1 MTAVIVLLSGVW
13 VVGMIVGPQLI
24 MVEQSFWYTD
34 RGGEAVVISVQIDR
48 LYNDIDLL
56 SFDKMDAKALAPSPE
71 RDAKMAAIEAV
82 IADKRAVIAELE
94 TRETAPKKVYSLRNY
109 TIMGRS
115 HVAIF
120 VKTFL
125 FKYFFSFFRN

>member
-1 MTAVIVLLSGVW
+1 MNRLLRSFGPLMTAVIVLLSGVW

-94 TRETAPKKVYSLRNY
+94 TRETAPKKV
-109 TIMGRS
+109 
-115 HVAIF
+115 
-120 VKTFL
+120 
-125 FKYFFSFFRN
+125 